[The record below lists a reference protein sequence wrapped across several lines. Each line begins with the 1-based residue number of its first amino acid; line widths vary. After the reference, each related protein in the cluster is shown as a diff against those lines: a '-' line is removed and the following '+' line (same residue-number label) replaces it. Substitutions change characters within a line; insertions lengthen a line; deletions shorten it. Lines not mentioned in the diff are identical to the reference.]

1 MSVRKA
7 GVLVALACGVMLSVS
22 GCVPGLFSQEKN
34 VLPKISLA
42 EARETQDAELERFR
56 ELVPYR
62 IIEKDYG
69 IMPPSSLM
77 SCNSIL
83 DMQPITPD
91 SGVQLLGRWRAMT
104 SGDEDLEPLLEK
116 IRAAYEAKPGWTVV
130 DTRKASEKNTFTGV
144 TVTSPEGY
152 VYYFDISTE
161 PNSENQKTISVMSSS
176 PCVETPEEYDLDGKY

>member
-1 MSVRKA
+1 M
-7 GVLVALACGVMLSVS
+7 LAVS
-22 GCVPGLFSQEKN
+22 GCAPGQKN

-69 IMPPSSLM
+69 ITPPRRAM
-77 SCNSIL
+77 SCDSIL

-91 SGVQLLGRWRAMT
+91 SGVQLFGRWRAMT

-116 IRAAYEAKPGWTVV
+116 IRAEYEAKPGWTVV
-130 DTRKASEKNTFTGV
+130 DTRKASEKNTFIGV

-152 VYYFDISTE
+152 LYYFDIDTE
-161 PNSENQKTISVMSSS
+161 PNRENQKTISVASSS
-176 PCVETPEEYDLDGKY
+176 PCVEVPEDFDIDAEY